1 MNEPERAPET
11 GPAAAPYV
19 PAPEVIVVRVTA
31 HGGVHDGQVLETAG
45 TFLQLEE
52 HAAVLRDP
60 SLDLSLDRLMERLMR
75 HTGHRLNDDTALVL
89 AEHR

>member
-1 MNEPERAPET
+1 MRGRWAPGARLLFYT
-11 GPAAAPYV
+11 
-19 PAPEVIVVRVTA
+19 
-31 HGGVHDGQVLETAG
+31 DGLVEARGTAG

-75 HTGHRLNDDTALVL
+75 HTGHRLNHDTALVL
-89 AEHR
+89 AERR

>member
-1 MNEPERAPET
+1 MRGRWAPGARLLFYT
-11 GPAAAPYV
+11 
-19 PAPEVIVVRVTA
+19 
-31 HGGVHDGQVLETAG
+31 DGLVEARGTAG
-45 TFLQLEE
+45 TFFPLEE